1 MLQGSAETESP
12 ILGVSLKL
20 VSILSFVAMQTAI
33 KAAGEEVP
41 AGEVVFFR
49 CFFALLPV
57 AVYLAWL
64 GDLRTAFST
73 NDLKGH
79 AIRGMIGVCAMGLG
93 FFSITRLPYPEWIT
107 INYATPLITVIF
119 AALFLGERVRAYRW
133 TAVVIGLLGVAVVT
147 VPSLTVGSEALSG
160 PHVTGIVACLVGSV
174 FAAVAMIQVRKLA
187 QTEKTATIV
196 LYFMLAATVISAFT
210 APFGW
215 IMPSASQAIFLVL
228 AGILGGIGQLLLTAA
243 YRFADTS
250 TVAPFEYSSLI
261 LAIAIGALVFGEAVN
276 PSTLIGGAIVI
287 AAGIFIIWRE
297 SQLGLKRRK
306 DRQTRT
312 Y

>member
-1 MLQGSAETESP
+1 MPQGSAETESP
-12 ILGVSLKL
+12 IFGVSLKL
-20 VSILSFVAMQTAI
+20 ISILSFVAMQTVI

-49 CFFALLPV
+49 CFFALVPV
-57 AVYLAWL
+57 AIYLAWL

-79 AIRGMIGVCAMGLG
+79 AIRGLIGVCAMGLG

-107 INYATPLITVIF
+107 INYATPLVTVIL

-133 TAVVIGLLGVAVVT
+133 TAVVIGLVGVAVVT
-147 VPSLTVGSEALSG
+147 VPGLTVGSDAMSG
-160 PHVTGIVACLVGSV
+160 PHVVGIIACLVGSV
-174 FAAVAMIQVRKLA
+174 FAAVAMLQVRKLA

-196 LYFMLAATVISAFT
+196 LYFMLAATIISAFS

-215 IMPSASQAIFLVL
+215 IVPSASQTVLLVL

-243 YRFADTS
+243 YRYADTS
-250 TVAPFEYSSLI
+250 TIAPFEYSSLI
-261 LAIAIGALVFGEAVN
+261 LAIVIGALLFGEAIN
-276 PSTLIGGAIVI
+276 PSTLAGGAIVI

-297 SQLGLKRRK
+297 SRLGLERRK
-306 DRQTRT
+306 ARRVRP

>member
-12 ILGVSLKL
+12 IFGVSLKL
-20 VSILSFVAMQTAI
+20 LSILSFVAMQTAI
-33 KAAGEEVP
+33 KAAGETVP

-49 CFFALLPV
+49 CFFALVPV
-57 AVYLAWL
+57 AIYLAWL

-73 NDLKGH
+73 DDLKGH
-79 AIRGMIGVCAMGLG
+79 AIRGLIGVSAMGLG

-133 TAVVIGLLGVAVVT
+133 TAVVIGLCGVAVVT
-147 VPSLTVGSEALSG
+147 VPSLTVGAEALSG
-160 PHVTGIVACLVGSV
+160 SHVAGIIACLVGSV
-174 FAAVAMIQVRKLA
+174 FAAVAMIQVRRLA

-196 LYFMLAATVISAFT
+196 LYFMLAATIISAFS

-215 IMPSASQAIFLVL
+215 IVPSFEQAVFLVL
-228 AGILGGIGQLLLTAA
+228 AGILGGVGQLLLTAA
-243 YRFADTS
+243 YRYADTS

-261 LAIAIGALVFGEAVN
+261 LAIAIGALVFGEAINV
-276 PSTLIGGAIVI
+276 STLVGGAIVI

-297 SQLGLKRRK
+297 SRLGLERR
-306 DRQTRT
+306 RARRVRT

>member
-12 ILGVSLKL
+12 IFGVSLKL
-20 VSILSFVAMQTAI
+20 FSILSFVAMQTAI
-33 KAAGEEVP
+33 KAAGEDVP

-49 CFFALLPV
+49 CFFALVPV

-79 AIRGMIGVCAMGLG
+79 AIRGLIGVCAMGLG

-119 AALFLGERVRAYRW
+119 AALFLGEKVRAYRW
-133 TAVVIGLLGVAVVT
+133 TAVVIGLVGVAVVT
-147 VPSLTVGSEALSG
+147 VPSLTVGAEGLSG
-160 PHVTGIVACLVGSV
+160 PHVAGIVACLIGSV

-196 LYFMLAATVISAFT
+196 LYFMLAATIISAFS

-215 IMPSASQAIFLVL
+215 IMPSTSQAIFLLL
-228 AGILGGIGQLLLTAA
+228 AGILGGVGQLLLTAA
-243 YRFADTS
+243 YRYADTS

-261 LAIAIGALVFGEAVN
+261 LAIAIGALVFGEAINV
-276 PSTLIGGAIVI
+276 STLIGGAIVI

-297 SQLGLKRRK
+297 SRLGLERR
-306 DRQTRT
+306 RARRIRT